1 MGNWDYAQITE
12 KAKGVYRKLIT
23 GLSTKSWYFPA
34 FIIAILLVL
43 LGMCSIVSKVSKS
56 PPQPTPFSHTE
67 VAATIFAEIDMRT
80 QIAATIYAELPTP
93 EPAVTLIPT
102 NTLDPLISIFNLYPC
117 LPSNVERTYGMVV
130 EVVDGDT
137 IKVDING
144 QIYPLRYI
152 GIDCPESK
160 DPNKPVE
167 QFSQEATNKNV
178 ELVMGKEV
186 LLIKD
191 VSDVDR
197 YDRLLRYVLVGDQF
211 INYELV
217 NQGYA
222 YASTYPPDVACSAYF
237 ADTQNYAST
246 NLLGLWLQSTE
257 APTSVASAATQQQA
271 GNCDPAY
278 PDVCIPSPPPDLDC
292 GDIPSLKR
300 FRVLPPDPHN
310 FDSDKDGIGCES

>member
-1 MGNWDYAQITE
+1 MRT
-12 KAKGVYRKLIT
+12 AKGVYRKLMVA
-23 GLSTKSWYFPA
+23 LSAKTWHFPA
-34 FIIAILLVL
+34 FIIAVLLVL
-43 LGMCSIVSKVSKS
+43 LVLCSVVSKVGGS
-56 PPQPTPFSHTE
+56 PPMPTQLSHTE
-67 VAATIFAEIDMRT
+67 A
-80 QIAATIYAELPTP
+80 AATIYAEFDLYTQVAATLYAEIATSEPTLTP
-93 EPAVTLIPT
+93 VPADTP
-102 NTLDPLISIFNLYPC
+102 DPLVDLFTLYPC
-117 LPSNVERTYGMVV
+117 LPQNTEHSTARVV

-167 QFSQEATNKNV
+167 QFSQEATNKNI
-178 ELVMGKEV
+178 ELVMGKDV

-197 YDRLLRYVLVGDQF
+197 FDRLLRYVLVGDQF

-217 NQGYA
+217 KQGYA
-222 YASTYPPDVACSAYF
+222 YASTYPPDVACSVYF

-246 NLLGLWLQSTE
+246 NLLGLWLQPTE
-257 APTSVASAATQQQA
+257 APTSIAPVATQQQT
-271 GNCDPAY
+271 GNCDPSY

-292 GDIPSLKR
+292 GDIT
-300 FRVLPPDPHN
+300 FRGFKVLPPDPHN
-310 FDSDKDGIGCES
+310 FDGNKDGVGCESW